1 MLACRKGRTKGSGQR
16 LEGQVCKQP
25 LDLGWVCND
34 AGQGWGGTPLQI
46 LGFREVLVLLGSQ
59 GHRAG
64 NTSSNFGRD
73 THPAKRMSPQ
83 IQCR

>member
-1 MLACRKGRTKGSGQR
+1 M
-16 LEGQVCKQP
+16 CKQQ
-25 LDLGWVCND
+25 LDLGWVCSD
-34 AGQGWGGTPLQI
+34 ARQGWGGTPPQI

-59 GHRAG
+59 GHRVG

-73 THPAKRMSPQ
+73 THPAKQISPQ

>member
-1 MLACRKGRTKGSGQR
+1 MWVLACGKGRTKGSGQR

-25 LDLGWVCND
+25 LDPGWVCND
-34 AGQGWGGTPLQI
+34 TCQGWSGTPPQI

-64 NTSSNFGRD
+64 NTSSKFGRD
-73 THPAKRMSPQ
+73 TSCQTDEPPDTM
-83 IQCR
+83 